1 MNDILIG
8 LQIKLARTID
18 VPCAEC
24 GETAVTICSGADPH
38 MAALRCVCCQRY
50 RGNLPKAVADFL
62 VTAIDKFGRPT
73 APITIRDSLLAA
85 PVRVQSRSRHPV
97 SPGRKIDG

>member
-1 MNDILIG
+1 MTDSLIG

-24 GETAVTICSGADPH
+24 GETTVVICSGADH
-38 MAALRCVCCQRY
+38 HVAALRCVCCQRY
-50 RGNLPKAVADFL
+50 RGDLPEVVADFL

-73 APITIRDSLLAA
+73 VPITVRDSLLAA
-85 PVRVQSRSRHPV
+85 PVSGAVAVETSTRTRR
-97 SPGRKIDG
+97 

>member
-50 RGNLPKAVADFL
+50 RGNLPKAVAEFL

-85 PVRVQSRSRHPV
+85 PSGAVAVETFTRTLRNTS
-97 SPGRKIDG
+97 